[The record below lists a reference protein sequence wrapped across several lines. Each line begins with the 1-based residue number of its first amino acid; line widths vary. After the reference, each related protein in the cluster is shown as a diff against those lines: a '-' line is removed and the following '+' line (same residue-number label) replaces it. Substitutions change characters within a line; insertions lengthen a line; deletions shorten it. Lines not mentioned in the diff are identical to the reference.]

1 MMAPKYAPSLRGY
14 LPPMTLLLETTFIS
28 LFAFFVEYEDPA
40 VIRTVPLTDVYAA
53 FQDVNAM
60 VLLGFGFLASFLV
73 RYSFSGTAFTLLV
86 TSLAVQWAVLVDG
99 FLFAFRQGKIHIGM
113 NSLATAN
120 LCAAS
125 ALISMGAVL
134 GKTNPAHL
142 MIMALLEVTGFM
154 VNRWILQTFLRVQPV
169 DAVMLLHVFGACF
182 GLMVSWV
189 LYRSGLGPRH
199 EKETTDRRT
208 GLFAALGALFLWM
221 FWPSFNSVLISR
233 AHPESK
239 LQAISSTYLSLAT
252 STVAAFLVS
261 VVTHPRGKINMI
273 HIQNASLAGG
283 VAVGVA
289 VSAVDVPWVAMVIGL
304 SAGVVSTLG
313 FRYLKPHLQLVF
325 KFHDTCGV
333 LSVHGMPGI
342 LGWAAY
348 FLIQMVRLSDITEIL
363 EFTVFHLCTLLLTLS
378 LSLGLGALTGF
389 LIKWNLWRPPQ
400 DRKCFDDQAYWEF
413 PHLAERK

>member
-1 MMAPKYAPSLRGY
+1 MAPKYAPSLRGR
-14 LPPMTLLLETTFIS
+14 LPPMTLLLETIFIS
-28 LFAFFVEYEDPA
+28 MFAFFVEYEDPA
-40 VIRTVPLTDVYAA
+40 VIRKIPLTDIYAE

-60 VLLGFGFLASFLV
+60 VLLGFGFLATFLV
-73 RYSFSGTAFTLLV
+73 RYSFSGAGFTLLV
-86 TSLAVQWAVLVDG
+86 TSLAVQWAILLDG
-99 FLFAFRQGKIHIGM
+99 FLFTFHRGKIRIGM

-142 MIMALLEVTGFM
+142 IIMALLEVTGFM
-154 VNRWILQTFLRVQPV
+154 ANRWILQTFLKVQPI
-169 DAVMLLHVFGACF
+169 DAIMMLHVFGAYF
-182 GLMVSWV
+182 GLMMSWV
-189 LYRSGLGPRH
+189 LYRSGLEPRH
-199 EKETTDRRT
+199 EKEATDRRT
-208 GLFAALGALFLWM
+208 GLFATMGALFLWM
-221 FWPSFNSVLISR
+221 FWPSFNSVLIGQTHLER
-233 AHPESK
+233 K

-252 STVAAFLVS
+252 STVAAFFVS
-261 VVTHPRGKINMI
+261 VVTSPRGKINMI

-313 FRYLKPHLQLVF
+313 FRYLKPHLRVVF
-325 KFHDTCGV
+325 KCHDTCGV

-348 FLIQMVRLSDITEIL
+348 FLIQASRLPDITAVL
-363 EFTVFHLCTLLLTLS
+363 GFTIYHLCTLLLTLG
-378 LSLGLGALTGF
+378 LSLGLGALTGI
-389 LIKWNLWRPPQ
+389 LIKWNIWRPPQ
-400 DRKCFDDQAYWEF
+400 DRMCFDDQAYWEF
-413 PHLAERK
+413 PHLAVHK

>member
-40 VIRTVPLTDVYAA
+40 VISTDVYAA

-99 FLFAFRQGKIHIGM
+99 FLFAFDQGKIRIGM

-154 VNRWILQTFLRVQPV
+154 VNRWILQTFLKVQPV
-169 DAVMLLHVFGACF
+169 DAIMLLHVFGACF

-221 FWPSFNSVLISR
+221 FWPSFNSVLISQD
-233 AHPESK
+233 HPGSK

-333 LSVHGMPGI
+333 LSVHAMPGI

-348 FLIQMVRLSDITEIL
+348 FLIQMVRLSDITE
-363 EFTVFHLCTLLLTLS
+363 
-378 LSLGLGALTGF
+378 
-389 LIKWNLWRPPQ
+389 
-400 DRKCFDDQAYWEF
+400 
-413 PHLAERK
+413 